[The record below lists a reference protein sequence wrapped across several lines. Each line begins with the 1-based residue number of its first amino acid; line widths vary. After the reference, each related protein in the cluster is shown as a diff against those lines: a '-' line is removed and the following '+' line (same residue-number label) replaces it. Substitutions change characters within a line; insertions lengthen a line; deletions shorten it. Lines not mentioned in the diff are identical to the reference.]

1 MQETN
6 LYFLSNPNI
15 SCISS
20 SKKFSNCV
28 KHSIKLLRSVPS
40 KYELVIS
47 FLFTI
52 SKSSLNFLQYLSGL
66 FIFISLPLCLYYTIF
81 FTNSQV
87 ILLAFYRIIEFFSK
101 IPTTKLYFFTYFFIS
116 KSSKFSSR

>member
-1 MQETN
+1 MKQIETFN
-6 LYFLSNPNI
+6 SYPFII

-28 KHSIKLLRSVPS
+28 KQSIRLLRSVPS

-87 ILLAFYRIIEFFSK
+87 ILLSYLKYNYFHSSPILLDLILGVYMLSFLEF
-101 IPTTKLYFFTYFFIS
+101 LY
-116 KSSKFSSR
+116 